1 MRTPKWIRKA
11 FLAARVHPFGLGP
24 PAPRRW
30 SIGNAARRL
39 RMVRE
44 RRPWERRSR
53 QSFRGGETAARR
65 CPERSPGS
73 LRGEMADFFTWVGRA
88 AHGGHAARTLSREG
102 DAATVTRR
110 RTDRPQWCQ
119 VAGMNGSDLE
129 KNRDLA
135 GPRHD
140 GGTDWHAHV
149 PQWWPMVL
157 CTLPPHVG
165 KPLPTYVGPAFPGAS
180 SCLKHPTDRQACLCR
195 VADRRLVVTGS
206 ALLDAHVS
214 LPRWWRVSSL
224 VRARPPHPPSQDGWS
239 WAATTSLGMPP

>member
-1 MRTPKWIRKA
+1 M
-11 FLAARVHPFGLGP
+11 VP
-24 PAPRRW
+24 PA
-30 SIGNAARRL
+30 IKARAL
-39 RMVRE
+39 
-44 RRPWERRSR
+44 
-53 QSFRGGETAARR
+53 
-65 CPERSPGS
+65 PGPS
-73 LRGEMADFFTWVGRA
+73 
-88 AHGGHAARTLSREG
+88 SREG
-102 DAATVTRR
+102 RRELGVPAGSTEIHPKVPCGSPASLADDSNSPEGEVRGGAAPSSPAAFRTPCATTLSVRYILARHTRR
-110 RTDRPQWCQ
+110 SHTDCNPGAR
-119 VAGMNGSDLE
+119 AYAH
-129 KNRDLA
+129 LA

-214 LPRWWRVSSL
+214 LPRWWRVSYAP
-224 VRARPPHPPSQDGWS
+224 ARPTQDGAGPRQRPS
-239 WAATTSLGMPP
+239 ACPRRASAEIPVSQHC

>member
-1 MRTPKWIRKA
+1 MKETSEEGGFGAGLRPPQPPLPPPPPHLPDHAPLLPTLHPHRLLRYI
-11 FLAARVHPFGLGP
+11 LARHT
-24 PAPRRW
+24 
-30 SIGNAARRL
+30 
-39 RMVRE
+39 
-44 RRPWERRSR
+44 RRSHTDCNP
-53 QSFRGGETAARR
+53 GAR
-65 CPERSPGS
+65 
-73 LRGEMADFFTWVGRA
+73 AY
-88 AHGGHAARTLSREG
+88 AH
-102 DAATVTRR
+102 
-110 RTDRPQWCQ
+110 
-119 VAGMNGSDLE
+119 
-129 KNRDLA
+129 LA

-214 LPRWWRVSSL
+214 LPRWWRVSYAP
-224 VRARPPHPPSQDGWS
+224 ARPTQDGAGPRRRPS
-239 WAATTSLGMPP
+239 ACPCRASAEIPVSQHC